1 MNQYET
7 INHTYER
14 VPMLKSSG
22 RPWQPADCS
31 PGTGFTGIK
40 CRTTAFNKNPP
51 NDCLGPTCRCNL
63 VGGTECGTYQGE
75 NLFCEPQGAPWDSY
89 YWDDVSNNQGVCQ

>member
-1 MNQYET
+1 MWCSRYDFG
-7 INHTYER
+7 
-14 VPMLKSSG
+14 SSG
-22 RPWQPADCS
+22 RPWQPVNCA
-31 PGTGFTGIK
+31 GTDFAAIK